1 MRALKPSY
9 VTLVAKYLQG
19 YRFDMRGIF
28 SQFSFN
34 ER

>member
-1 MRALKPSY
+1 MRALQASCA
-9 VTLVAKYLQG
+9 TLVAKYLQG

-34 ER
+34 EQ